1 MTVRIATAFLAL
13 GLFGLLCGASPALA
27 DGGWSDADRAAIRTT
42 IESQLAAFGRGDGGR
57 AFAYA
62 APAIRQKFGTPE
74 NFMAMVR
81 TAYPAVYRPR
91 EVEFRDLL
99 EIGGAPTQRVLVVGP
114 DNVAYLAYYIMQR
127 QPDGGW
133 RINGCIL
140 QKIADRAV

>member
-1 MTVRIATAFLAL
+1 M
-13 GLFGLLCGASPALA
+13 
-27 DGGWSDADRAAIRTT
+27 
-42 IESQLAAFGRGDGGR
+42 
-57 AFAYA
+57 
-62 APAIRQKFGTPE
+62 
-74 NFMAMVR
+74 R

-99 EIGGAPTQRVLVVGP
+99 EIGGAPTQQVLVVGP